1 MAEESKGTVL
11 LAGAANLSIAIA
23 KLVGG
28 LVSGS
33 AAMMAEAAHSVAD
46 TLNQAFLLTALERS
60 EKPADRQHQFGYG
73 KERYFW
79 SLLAAV
85 GIFVLGAGFS
95 VFEGIRAIL
104 EPEELTSL
112 LITYAVLAAAF
123 VFEGVSWLKALR
135 QLKAEARERSVSMKE
150 HFETTPDP
158 TVKTVAF
165 EDTAALVGV
174 LIAAAGVTLHVLTD
188 QGFWDGA
195 ASVLIGLLLIGVAY
209 SLGKENKAFLVG
221 VALPP
226 DVQTQVRGEIEKSA
240 GVVKVLELMSMRL
253 APDEVLVA
261 ARVDMVDSKS
271 GGDIERFSDEVDE
284 RIRERFPE
292 IRHVFIDPT
301 PQD

>member
-104 EPEELTSL
+104 KPEELTSL

-135 QLKAEARERSVSMKE
+135 QLRAEAGERSVSMKE